1 MPGTCTT
8 RYPVSVRGS
17 ALSFVASA
25 GENYFCVRYCISIGR
40 QLKGTRTSLKILQKS
55 ADVGTP
61 VPAGTRYLCAATRIC
76 ASAGGKTMKR

>member
-1 MPGTCTT
+1 MSGTCTT

-25 GENYFCVRYCISIGR
+25 GENYFRVRYCISIGR

-61 VPAGTRYLCAATRIC
+61 VPAGTCARRRVFARLQ
-76 ASAGGKTMKR
+76 AEKL